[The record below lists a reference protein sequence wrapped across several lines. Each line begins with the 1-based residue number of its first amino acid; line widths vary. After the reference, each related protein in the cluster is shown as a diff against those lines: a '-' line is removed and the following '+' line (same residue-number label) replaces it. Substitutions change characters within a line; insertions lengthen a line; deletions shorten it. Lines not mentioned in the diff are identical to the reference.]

1 MQQQITAAA
10 LYGTGG
16 GTPGMAVSPYGVGLG
31 IGAAPGAVVATPPA
45 ALPAGTF
52 LGFEGAG
59 VTFARDFWSSAGFG
73 LILLIL
79 LVAYFDI
86 RLLNR

>member
-1 MQQQITAAA
+1 MQTITAASI
-10 LYGTGG
+10 YGTAGA
-16 GTPGMAVSPYGVGLG
+16 GTAGMAVSPYGVGLG
-31 IGAAPGAVVATPPA
+31 IGASPGAVVAEPPG

>member
-10 LYGTGG
+10 LYGTGA
-16 GTPGMAVSPYGVGLG
+16 GTAGMAVSPYGVGLG
-31 IGAAPGAVVATPPA
+31 IGAAPP

-59 VTFARDFWSSAGFG
+59 VTFARDFWGSAGFG

-79 LVAYFDI
+79 IVAYFDI

>member
-1 MQQQITAAA
+1 MSQITAAA

-16 GTPGMAVSPYGVGLG
+16 ATPAMAVSPYGVGLG
-31 IGAAPGAVVATPPA
+31 IGGQPGGAVAQSPAPG
-45 ALPAGTF
+45 GTF
-52 LGFEGAG
+52 LGFDGAG
-59 VTFARDFWSSAGFG
+59 VTFQRDFWSSAGFG

>member
-10 LYGTGG
+10 LYGTAGA
-16 GTPGMAVSPYGVGLG
+16 GTAGMAVSPYGVGLG
-31 IGAAPGAVVATPPA
+31 MGAPMAQPA
-45 ALPAGTF
+45 AAAPAGTF